1 MQLLSFQEFLVEKK
15 TNPCWQGYKQVGLK
29 KKGGKMVPNCVKI
42 QESTPPPP
50 PHGEN
55 RKS

>member
-42 QESTPPPP
+42 QVNTPPPP
-50 PHGEN
+50 PHGEI
-55 RKS
+55 R